1 MKPGEKEE
9 TIRRYEERLQKYGA
23 TVKALG
29 WMDKERQYM
38 RFVILSEMG
47 NLNDCSILDIG
58 CGFGDFYEF
67 LKMSGV
73 SVKYTGYD
81 ISLKLIEIDKE
92 RHPEATFEVKDI
104 LEGSSNKK
112 FDYVVS
118 SGVLNT
124 RLSDNEEVLKRMII
138 ECFELCNIGVAVN
151 MMSNYVDYLAV
162 NMMSNYVDYQGESLF
177 YYSPEKVF
185 TFCKTLTR
193 RVTLRHDYMPY
204 DFTVYFYKDDSI
216 NKRNIFIQAFDG
228 LQRR

>member
-1 MKPGEKEE
+1 
-9 TIRRYEERLQKYGA
+9 
-23 TVKALG
+23 
-29 WMDKERQYM
+29 
-38 RFVILSEMG
+38 
-47 NLNDCSILDIG
+47 
-58 CGFGDFYEF
+58 
-67 LKMSGV
+67 MSGV

-81 ISLKLIEIDKE
+81 ISLKLIGIAKE